1 MGKKEKSAAGLTEEF
16 KSLVAQIPKLE
27 KLLKMYDEISAGYL
41 KYRKNGGAAIPGIEK
56 HLGIKIPVAQPE
68 ANKKVPTAKPVKQ
81 TESVT
86 DKAPEKKKK
95 SNKGK

>member
-41 KYRKNGGAAIPGIEK
+41 KYRKGGGAAIPGIEK
-56 HLGIKIPVAQPE
+56 HLGIKMPVAKPE
-68 ANKKVPTAKPVKQ
+68 AKKADSTAKPAKPAPAAP
-81 TESVT
+81 E
-86 DKAPEKKKK
+86 KAPEKKKK
-95 SNKGK
+95 SGKGR